1 MDAGCRLLLGHEAVG
16 MLAMDVTCLTTVAYL
31 LLRNIA
37 CDGGSIKA
45 RDFGSLFATELMSSA
60 YAKSNGLHIC

>member
-1 MDAGCRLLLGHEAVG
+1 MMLDAGCWLLLGHEVVG

-45 RDFGSLFATELMSSA
+45 RDFGVLFSPQ
-60 YAKSNGLHIC
+60 N

>member
-1 MDAGCRLLLGHEAVG
+1 

-45 RDFGSLFATELMSSA
+45 RDFGVLFSSQ
-60 YAKSNGLHIC
+60 N